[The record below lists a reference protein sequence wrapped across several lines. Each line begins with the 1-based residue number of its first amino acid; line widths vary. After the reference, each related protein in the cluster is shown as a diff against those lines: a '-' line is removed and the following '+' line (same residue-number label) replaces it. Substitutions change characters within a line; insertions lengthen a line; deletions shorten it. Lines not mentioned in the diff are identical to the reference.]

1 MEFFLK
7 PENASIWTEVQTLA
21 QEGNSQKIQAYVMEA
36 QRLTSSQRCMR
47 VAKQPIELEGKTI
60 QPGNYVVM
68 MLVCL
73 KFPQLVIFCTFF
85 LASFSAI
92 SRRIELS
99 D

>member
-21 QEGNSQKIQAYVMEA
+21 QEGDSQKIQAYVMEA

-47 VAKQPIELEGKTI
+47 VAKQPIELEGKII

-73 KFPQLVIFCTFF
+73 KFPQLVIVCTLFS
-85 LASFSAI
+85 ASFPTI

>member
-21 QEGNSQKIQAYVMEA
+21 QEGDSQKIQAYVMEA

-73 KFPQLVIFCTFF
+73 EFPQPIRFYSSSP
-85 LASFSAI
+85 ASFSTI
-92 SRRIELS
+92 SRRIES
-99 D
+99 SN